1 MRVMRRLGA
10 AGVAIVALSAA
21 SGVWASDSRPRAV
34 EVPIAAGTART
45 HYPALYSVAC
55 TAPGSCAAVG
65 SVYAS
70 VGSREIAISAADRGG
85 SWHPATALAT
95 PTDALMRGPALGW
108 ALSCPPG
115 GPCVAFGTYTSAAG
129 TQLMQSTRR
138 NGRWSA
144 ASRIALP
151 VAVGVGRRA
160 PANFGGVFCTGPGD
174 CVATLIYG
182 PDASSRALI
191 VTETGGAWRSASE
204 IALPPLDGLRE
215 PVLRSVACAAAG
227 DCVAVGQFSSGA
239 ADVDSPILATEQG
252 GRWGRAMTIAPP
264 AGTSASSALGGAY
277 LRAVA
282 CPAAGSC
289 TAIGS
294 YRDARYNSRP
304 FVITQ
309 TRGTWGPATPLPLPT
324 DALPPARGFGIAEAY
339 ALACARHAHCAVVGT
354 YTVRS
359 RDSEALV
366 ETETGGRWSASTR
379 VTLPPGAVAASGGQQ
394 TVLLGVAADGRGYDA
409 VGYYHVHSGG
419 TAAMALRFAP

>member
-1 MRVMRRLGA
+1 MALT
-10 AGVAIVALSAA
+10 VALAAA
-21 SGVWASDSRPRAV
+21 SGVWASGSRARAV
-34 EVPIAAGTART
+34 EVPIAGGSART

-55 TAPGSCAAVG
+55 PAPGSCTAVG
-65 SVYAS
+65 SVYESADA
-70 VGSREIAISAADRGG
+70 REIAVAAAERRG
-85 SWHPATALAT
+85 SWHPATALG
-95 PTDALMRGPALGW
+95 L

-129 TQLMQSTRR
+129 AQLMASTRR
-138 NGRWSA
+138 HGRWSA

-151 VAVGVGRRA
+151 AAAGVGRRT

-174 CVATLIYG
+174 CVATLVYG
-182 PDASSRALI
+182 AGVSSRAMI
-191 VTETGGAWRSASE
+191 VTETGGAWRSATK
-204 IALPPLDGLRE
+204 IALPPPDARRDA
-215 PVLRSVACAAAG
+215 VLRSVACAAAG

-252 GRWGRAMTIAPP
+252 GRWGHAVAIAPP

-304 FVITQ
+304 FAITQ
-309 TRGTWGPATPLPLPT
+309 TRGAWGPATPLPLPS

-339 ALACARHAHCAVVGT
+339 ALACTHPEDCAVVGT

-366 ETETGGRWSASTR
+366 ETEIAGRWSASTP
-379 VTLPPGAVAASGGQQ
+379 VTLPPGAVAASSGLQ
-394 TVLLGVAADGRGYDA
+394 TVLLGVATDGSGYDA
-409 VGYYHVHSGG
+409 VGYYHVHHGG
-419 TAAMALRFAP
+419 TAAMALHFTP

>member
-1 MRVMRRLGA
+1 MAIA
-10 AGVAIVALSAA
+10 ALAGA
-21 SGVWASDSRPRAV
+21 SGVSAGDSRPQAV
-34 EVPIAAGTART
+34 EVPIEAGIAHTR
-45 HYPALYSVAC
+45 YPALYSVAC
-55 TAPGSCAAVG
+55 TAPGSCTAVG
-65 SVYAS
+65 SVYGS
-70 VGSREIAISAADRGG
+70 VSSREIAIAAADRRG

-95 PTDALMRGPALGW
+95 PADARMREPALGW

-138 NGRWSA
+138 NGRWGA
-144 ASRIALP
+144 ASRIVLP
-151 VAVGVGRRA
+151 AAAGVGRRA
-160 PANFGGVFCTGPGD
+160 PENFGGVACTGPGD

-182 PDASSRALI
+182 PAASARTLI
-191 VTETGGAWRSASE
+191 VTQTGGAWRRATE
-204 IALPPLDGLRE
+204 IALPGVNGLRD
-215 PVLRSVACAAAG
+215 PVLRSIACAAAG

-239 ADVDSPILATEQG
+239 ADVDSPILATERG
-252 GRWGRAMTIAPP
+252 GTWGRAVAIEPP

-294 YRDARYNSRP
+294 YRDARFNSRP
-304 FVITQ
+304 FAITQ
-309 TRGTWGPATPLPLPT
+309 THGVWGPATPLPLPS

-339 ALACARHAHCAVVGT
+339 GLACTRPAACAVVGT

-366 ETETGGRWSASTR
+366 ETDTGGRWSASTP
-379 VTLPPGAVAASGGQQ
+379 VTLPPGAVAASGGLQ
-394 TVLLGVAADGRGYDA
+394 TVLLAVAADGRGYDA
-409 VGYYHVHSGG
+409 VGYYHVHRGG
-419 TAAMALRFAP
+419 TAAMALHFAP